1 MLPTA
6 LGHAPDPTPTS
17 SPSQMVGQRYSLRE
31 AVGSGGMGTVW
42 RSHDELLRRDVAIK
56 EVVIPPGVPS
66 KEREL
71 LCERMLR
78 EARAAAAL
86 NHPAVVSI
94 FDVVTDLGR
103 PWIVMEL
110 LDARSIADIIKDDGP
125 LPVRDVVEIGLAVL
139 GALDTA
145 HNAGVLHRDVKPG
158 NILITTPGRV
168 VLTDFGAARSPND
181 TPLTSTG
188 LLLGSPQY
196 IAPERARGRP
206 FGPASDLFSLG
217 SSLYAAVEGRPP
229 FDRGDPMNTMT
240 AVVCDPPDD
249 MLRAGALAPILASL
263 LAKAPEDRWDLQRTQ
278 AELTAL
284 LSENSGAHNTASET
298 APGKAVA
305 LRGSSSYREAVSKE
319 RVNQRIVAR
328 DVSPGVPRRHRA
340 SSGVSDAGSRRSASV
355 RRGTRRQPT
364 QFEQTSI
371 TSVSEQ
377 TNSGNTSGRHRRIA
391 ANAAERRAA
400 KQERRD
406 RTRNSSWR
414 HREHKSGVR
423 LWLVLTALLLA
434 LVGAA
439 FAVNYASASDA
450 PTAATGTP
458 TTGTTAT
465 GTP

>member
-145 HNAGVLHRDVKPG
+145 HNAGVLHRDVNPRSRRAYRFRRRPISQRHTAYQHG
-158 NILITTPGRV
+158 T
-168 VLTDFGAARSPND
+168 AA
-181 TPLTSTG
+181 G
-188 LLLGSPQY
+188 
-196 IAPERARGRP
+196 
-206 FGPASDLFSLG
+206 F
-217 SSLYAAVEGRPP
+217 
-229 FDRGDPMNTMT
+229 T
-240 AVVCDPPDD
+240 AVYC
-249 MLRAGALAPILASL
+249 A
-263 LAKAPEDRWDLQRTQ
+263 
-278 AELTAL
+278 
-284 LSENSGAHNTASET
+284 
-298 APGKAVA
+298 
-305 LRGSSSYREAVSKE
+305 
-319 RVNQRIVAR
+319 
-328 DVSPGVPRRHRA
+328 RA
-340 SSGVSDAGSRRSASV
+340 S
-355 RRGTRRQPT
+355 PWPPLW
-364 QFEQTSI
+364 
-371 TSVSEQ
+371 
-377 TNSGNTSGRHRRIA
+377 
-391 ANAAERRAA
+391 
-400 KQERRD
+400 
-406 RTRNSSWR
+406 SSQ
-414 HREHKSGVR
+414 
-423 LWLVLTALLLA
+423 
-434 LVGAA
+434 
-439 FAVNYASASDA
+439 
-450 PTAATGTP
+450 
-458 TTGTTAT
+458 
-465 GTP
+465 